1 MDGSPRKCDTMKRI
15 LSRAEIAFW
24 DTAIS
29 LMSQSKTPRVYSQTV
44 ATMTLR
50 LQSFVPSVVGAA
62 SPELHKI
69 RLRPGA
75 RLALISGLS
84 LLIGLLLGWLRST

>member
-1 MDGSPRKCDTMKRI
+1 MKNI

-24 DTAIS
+24 DTAIA

-50 LQSFVPSVVGAA
+50 LQSFNPSIVRVA
-62 SPELHKI
+62 SHERSKL
-69 RLRPGA
+69 RLRPGT
-75 RLALISGLS
+75 RLALISGSS
-84 LLIGLLLGWLRST
+84 LVLGLILGWLKSS